1 MRKRLLIAFMI
12 TAVVPVTFCSTAFAG
27 QWVQDA
33 TRQENVNG
41 VSNWRYRKNDG
52 SYGKTNGLGLT
63 EETELES
70 SIALMKMGICM
81 CPRPFF

>member
-12 TAVVPVTFCSTAFAG
+12 TAVVSVTFCSTAFAG

-41 VSNWRYRKNDG
+41 VSNWNI
-52 SYGKTNGLGLT
+52 
-63 EETELES
+63 E
-70 SIALMKMGICM
+70 KMTVPM
-81 CPRPFF
+81 